1 LHSLKKEM
9 INNMVD
15 LKEEEF
21 SQVDGQM
28 RYQLLGNKLYIE
40 IDMPS
45 NLKEV
50 VSEDNL
56 STSGRTYRVYS
67 NGTNRKFIKE
77 SGYKS
82 VQVQIN
88 SYLSV
93 KDSEKL

>member
-1 LHSLKKEM
+1 
-9 INNMVD
+9 MVD

-45 NLKEV
+45 KLKDV

-56 STSGRTYRVYS
+56 STSGKTYRVYS

>member
-1 LHSLKKEM
+1 M

-45 NLKEV
+45 KLKDV

-56 STSGRTYRVYS
+56 STSGKTYRVYS

>member
-1 LHSLKKEM
+1 
-9 INNMVD
+9 MVD